1 MSMFHAVRVRT
12 DSLRAAKRVKSVKGF
27 SYNLLFVEERIHML
41 SGFIG

>member
-12 DSLRAAKRVKSVKGF
+12 DSQRAAEIVKSVKRF
-27 SYNLLFVEERIHML
+27 SYNLLVVEERIHML